1 VTELAELEALE
12 GEWARIV
19 EARDS
24 EAARDFL
31 ADDFVLTSTGGVGSQ
46 VPKEEWLRTLAE
58 IDTRS
63 LSCRDVEARVFGDA
77 AVVRAWLRWEASL
90 GERDLT
96 GDYAVTDVFR
106 RDGGRWRAA
115 WRISLRLP

>member
-1 VTELAELEALE
+1 MSADELAELE

-19 EARDS
+19 EAGDA
-24 EAARDFL
+24 EAAHELL
-31 ADDFVLTSTGGVGSQ
+31 ADGFLLTSTGGVGPRVS
-46 VPKEEWLRTLAE
+46 KDEWLRTLAE

-63 LSCRDVEARVFGDA
+63 LSCRDVDARVFGDV
-77 AVVRAWLRWEASL
+77 AVVKAWLRREASL